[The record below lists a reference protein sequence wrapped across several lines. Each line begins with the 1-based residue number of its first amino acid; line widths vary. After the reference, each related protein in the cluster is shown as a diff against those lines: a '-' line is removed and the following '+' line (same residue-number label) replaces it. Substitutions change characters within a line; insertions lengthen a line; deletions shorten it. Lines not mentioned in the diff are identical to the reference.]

1 MHTADDIAVRC
12 AERNRERLIVARRH
26 LARVGVADPGE
37 YPGSERLD
45 VSFFSEFVIH
55 RRREMCG

>member
-1 MHTADDIAVRC
+1 MHAADDLAARC

-26 LARVGVADPGE
+26 RGRVGAADPGE
-37 YPGSERLD
+37 YRRLERLD

-55 RRREMCG
+55 RRRVMCG